1 MGRKFFLTHLSNWA
15 LWLLICCAK
24 TAIASR
30 ERALRAESNFNGKNQ
45 TKLSLLVK
53 IKGGVNER
61 FWELNYSL
69 LKVLFEVPEN
79 NKDFMPK
86 IYLFLDNNMI
96 KVMATIQF
104 LRRRSC
110 GGFCPQTGRSTSR
123 CCVAWTEEA
132 PKGICDHCGP
142 FYNIFFILNFVWK
155 PYFLHCWIAFWD
167 CRIHFLLKLCSHLI
181 PAGSRRRHGRYQE
194 NVEEFQ
200 LEKFLFLC
208 LCHCSNYYIDIETLN
223 LRGVIN
229 VFERVI

>member
-1 MGRKFFLTHLSNWA
+1 MQ
-15 LWLLICCAK
+15 

-79 NKDFMPK
+79 KFMPN

-123 CCVAWTEEA
+123 CCVAWTAEA
-132 PKGICDHCGP
+132 PKGIYDHCGP
-142 FYNIFFILNFVWK
+142 IGNFFILNFVWR
-155 PYFLHCWIAFWD
+155 PFFA
-167 CRIHFLLKLCSHLI
+167 LLNCLGKGAWKKKLKK
-181 PAGSRRRHGRYQE
+181 
-194 NVEEFQ
+194 N
-200 LEKFLFLC
+200 
-208 LCHCSNYYIDIETLN
+208 
-223 LRGVIN
+223 
-229 VFERVI
+229 

>member
-1 MGRKFFLTHLSNWA
+1 MWSTWRSTLSLVNKYPKIKKSKFSHLPTVRTEGADLKRAKKIKMYAASLLRISSSSAKPTVICLYGFPTICTASENLKSGRNSQSPKQQPDVTNVTQNNHH
-15 LWLLICCAK
+15 IY
-24 TAIASR
+24 
-30 ERALRAESNFNGKNQ
+30 Q

-79 NKDFMPK
+79 KFMPN

-123 CCVAWTEEA
+123 CCVAWTAEA
-132 PKGICDHCGP
+132 PKGIYDHCGHFCN
-142 FYNIFFILNFVWK
+142 FYF
-155 PYFLHCWIAFWD
+155 
-167 CRIHFLLKLCSHLI
+167 
-181 PAGSRRRHGRYQE
+181 E
-194 NVEEFQ
+194 
-200 LEKFLFLC
+200 LC
-208 LCHCSNYYIDIETLN
+208 LETIFCTVEL
-223 LRGVIN
+223 L
-229 VFERVI
+229 FEIAEFISF